1 MGPAAKRASELLGKW
16 LIGALTVSVVVNL
29 LLAGFIAGRMSGDV
43 GFRGG
48 MGAAPEM
55 PQLGFLDEERRREVS
70 QGIETR
76 RELRRILRELRRSQR
91 GIRAAFEAEP
101 FDQEALSAALAEFR
115 RRLEESQALS
125 HGKLVTV
132 AVRLTP
138 DERRK
143 MAKMLDWRSK
153 HPDKRPPRREH
164 Q

>member
-1 MGPAAKRASELLGKW
+1 MLGKW
-16 LIGALTVSVVVNL
+16 LIGALTASVVVNL

-48 MGAAPEM
+48 MGAAPRM
-55 PQLGFLDEERRREVS
+55 PQLGFLDEERRREVN
-70 QGIETR
+70 QGLENR
-76 RELRRILRELRRSQR
+76 RGLRSILRELRRSQR
-91 GIRAAFEAEP
+91 DIRAAFEAEP

-125 HGKLVTV
+125 HGKLVAV

-138 DERRK
+138 DERRR
-143 MAKMLDWRSK
+143 MARTLDRHPK
-153 HPDKRPPRREH
+153 HSDKRPPRREY